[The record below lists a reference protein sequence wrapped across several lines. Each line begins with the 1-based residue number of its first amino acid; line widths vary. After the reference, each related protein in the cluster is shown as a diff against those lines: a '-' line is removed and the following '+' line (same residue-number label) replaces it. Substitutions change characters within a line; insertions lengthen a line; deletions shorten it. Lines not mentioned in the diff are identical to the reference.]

1 MASFPPLMIPPPY
14 VGEHERRAI
23 FLTVPKIRFYISF
36 ELSIATTLLESIRNS
51 GDELGIHITSVLDWS
66 YAPWQAS
73 GICFVLSGA
82 VYLKGRESK
91 KQFPNGQP
99 FVSS

>member
-1 MASFPPLMIPPPY
+1 MASFPPPTTPPPY

-66 YAPWQAS
+66 YAPWYIS
-73 GICFVLSGA
+73 WDLFRSVWGSLSQGQG
-82 VYLKGRESK
+82 KQ